1 MSDQATDSSAPQSA
15 PQSNPNFRAGFVA
28 LIGQP
33 NAGKSTLM
41 NKILGEKAS
50 IVSDKPQTTRGR
62 VQGILTLPDAQ
73 VIFVDSPGV
82 LKSTT
87 GINKF
92 LQAEAMDAMEQSD
105 VILLLLAADSSED
118 HAKSLVE
125 MARKA
130 KKPWFAIITKND
142 MIGGTRVP
150 KFFNY
155 FMEEKVEF
163 VSISSMRRP
172 DEARAEV
179 LAKVLPHLPKA
190 KAHLF
195 EPDMYTTQTMRQ
207 IAAEFI
213 REACFENLHQE
224 IPYGLAVRI
233 IQFSEEEAIPIIRAE
248 LVIEKENHKAIVIGA
263 KGATI
268 KKIGMESRKAIEKVM
283 DQQIFLE
290 LHVQVKENWSQ
301 NPRMMK
307 ELGYVLPQ
315 DRR

>member
-1 MSDQATDSSAPQSA
+1 MS
-15 PQSNPNFRAGFVA
+15 SNETTESQVSENFRAGFVA

-73 VIFVDSPGV
+73 VIFVDAPGV

-130 KKPWFAIITKND
+130 KKPWVAIITKND
-142 MIGGTRVP
+142 LIGGTRVP

-163 VSISSMRRP
+163 VSISSQRRP

-195 EPDMYTTQTMRQ
+195 EEDMYTTQTMRQ
-207 IAAEFI
+207 IAAEYI

-233 IQFSEEEAIPIIRAE
+233 IQFSEDENIPTIRAE
-248 LVIEKENHKAIVIGA
+248 LVIEKENHKAIVIGS